1 MLSRRQQ
8 EIRQILY
15 RYKSST
21 SALEKIR
28 EKLESGPNFQ
38 DFIQDSDSTKKD
50 LHTDYDGKLKKEKN
64 EKVRLRLPPWLKT
77 TIPIGERKSD
87 LLVLTKFLNVL

>member
-38 DFIQDSDSTKKD
+38 DFIQESDSTEKD

-77 TIPIGERKSD
+77 TIPIGESKSD
-87 LLVLTKFLNVL
+87 LL

>member
-1 MLSRRQQ
+1 MLSRRPH
-8 EIRQILY
+8 EIQHLLCRF
-15 RYKSST
+15 KSS
-21 SALEKIR
+21 SAALEKIR

-77 TIPIGERKSD
+77 TIPIGELQSKM
-87 LLVLTKFLNVL
+87 FE